1 MGIIRVKINKKDC
14 DNLLHSLGYIVRT
27 ISDVVNEFEFKS
39 SEVKRILFDYIS
51 TRKCVAYKENMD
63 LFKLRSIIKE
73 IADIEDIE
81 ELDRSNSWG
90 YINRFYNELL
100 NREIN
105 PDRIVESL
113 IEDRVNELIR
123 DNDI

>member
-14 DNLLHSLGYIVRT
+14 DNLLHSLGYVVRT
-27 ISDVVNEFEFKS
+27 ISDIVNEFEFKS
-39 SEVKRILFDYIS
+39 SEVKRNLFNYTS
-51 TRKCVAYKENMD
+51 ARRCVAFKENMD

-73 IADIEDIE
+73 IADIE

-90 YINRFYNELL
+90 YINRFYNELI
-100 NREIN
+100 NRKIN
-105 PDRIVESL
+105 PDNIVESL
-113 IEDRVNELIR
+113 IEDRVKELIR

>member
-1 MGIIRVKINKKDC
+1 
-14 DNLLHSLGYIVRT
+14 
-27 ISDVVNEFEFKS
+27 
-39 SEVKRILFDYIS
+39 
-51 TRKCVAYKENMD
+51 MD

-73 IADIEDIE
+73 IADIE

-105 PDRIVESL
+105 LDRIVESL
-113 IEDRVNELIR
+113 IEDRVKELIR

>member
-1 MGIIRVKINKKDC
+1 MGIIGVKINKKDC

-39 SEVKRILFDYIS
+39 SEVKKNLFNYIS

-73 IADIEDIE
+73 IADIE
-81 ELDRSNSWG
+81 ELDRSNR

-105 PDRIVESL
+105 PDKIVESL
-113 IEDRVNELIR
+113 IEDRVKELIR

>member
-39 SEVKRILFDYIS
+39 SEVKRNLFNYIS
-51 TRKCVAYKENMD
+51 TRKCVVYKENMD
-63 LFKLRSIIKE
+63 LFKLRSVIKE
-73 IADIEDIE
+73 IADIE

-105 PDRIVESL
+105 PDKIVESL
-113 IEDRVNELIR
+113 IEDRVRELIR

>member
-1 MGIIRVKINKKDC
+1 MGIIRVKIKKKDC
-14 DNLLHSLGYIVRT
+14 DNLLHSLGYVVRT

-39 SEVKRILFDYIS
+39 SEVKRNLFNYIS
-51 TRKCVAYKENMD
+51 TRKCVVYKENMD

-73 IADIEDIE
+73 IADIE

>member
-39 SEVKRILFDYIS
+39 SEVKRNLFNYIS
-51 TRKCVAYKENMD
+51 TRKCVSYKENMD

-73 IADIEDIE
+73 IADIE

-113 IEDRVNELIR
+113 IEDRVKELIR